1 MSKLNRQTPKR
12 AITKKDVM
20 KIMRYQGKSV
30 MECLAI
36 DVFVFS
42 YLNAGINFIDIAK
55 LKHSNI
61 IGNHLIYNREKT
73 KKLIKIKK

>member
-1 MSKLNRQTPKR
+1 
-12 AITKKDVM
+12 
-20 KIMRYQGKSV
+20 

-55 LKHSNI
+55 LKRTNI
-61 IGNHLIYNREKT
+61 VESQLIYNREKT
-73 KKLIKIKK
+73 KKLINVPLQQKAIDI

>member
-1 MSKLNRQTPKR
+1 
-12 AITKKDVM
+12 
-20 KIMRYQGKSV
+20 

-55 LKHSNI
+55 LKRSNI
-61 IGNHLIYNREKT
+61 VESQLIYNREKT
-73 KKLIKIKK
+73 KN